1 LVERQESVM
10 DNTLNLYNF
19 QADLIGTFRVQPI
32 TITQHFAS
40 YPFVPPTTISGM
52 LESLRKSLQYTLT
65 KSTYLWMNKKGE
77 NQIVKPTQLELE
89 GVYTHFGIFGK
100 NFNIRKSTRRIMRI
114 GEKKEEMTFGVLP
127 FEGYVGDN
135 ITFYVISEKPCKFL
149 EDIRGAMLFVCDNCL
164 IYINDISRTICK
176 IEQGE
181 YLPLTPVPIEHVE
194 QRLKSGQSAVSAKIY
209 MVPLKYLIDGDVLIG
224 VERKLFVQLE
234 EGLAEGR
241 YIKVNGK
248 GLPIWW

>member
-1 LVERQESVM
+1 M

-32 TITQHFAS
+32 TITQHFSS

-52 LESLRKSLQYTLT
+52 LENLRKSLQCKLAEY
-65 KSTYLWMNKKGE
+65 TYLWVNKKGE
-77 NQIVKPTQLELE
+77 NHIVKPTQLKLE
-89 GVYTHFGIFGK
+89 GVYPHFGIFGK
-100 NFNIRKSTRRIMRI
+100 NFNLRKSTRRIMRI
-114 GEKKEEMTFGVLP
+114 GEKKKETIFGVLP

-135 ITFYVISEKPCKFL
+135 ITFYVVSENRCKFL
-149 EDIRGAMLFVCDNCL
+149 EEIRGAMLFVCDHCL
-164 IYINDISRTICK
+164 IYIKDVSRTDCK

-194 QRLKSGQSAVSAKIY
+194 PRLKSGQSVVSAKIY
-209 MVPLKYLIDGDVLIG
+209 MVPVKYLIDGDVLIG
-224 VERKLFVQLE
+224 VERRLFVQLE
-234 EGLAEGR
+234 KGLAEGR
-241 YIKVNGK
+241 YLKVNGK